1 MTSSRRQLAAPPRS
15 AAADAKPSP
24 TSNAIMRNKMAF
36 FSTVTQPVR
45 IDAMAFFGLSP
56 QPLSLGV
63 AVEGAGGARGRWPEG
78 GGGRPVS
85 LAVGGGRTG
94 DVLTARTP
102 TRQQPTA
109 VSVSTDDEDS
119 TAEEEEQEERS
130 EDERMEEGE
139 REDAAAKRKHLLNH
153 VDLVQLASSGGGG
166 AAESWESAGESTG
179 DDRWGT
185 PLRDAEATREREEEE
200 ETVPG
205 QLAAE
210 KDARVEEVRSREE
223 VRSGEEAG
231 CREPP
236 AVYDPVGPL
245 GVDVVDGSRRGDA
258 PRPPDDDGPRTEP
271 EPDATPSAG
280 SDSESPMELSNAGAE
295 RLAAGEEEETLS
307 DSQLSEGEVVIAPC
321 VSPVSE
327 EEEVEREEMTSLDS
341 EDVIAPYVSPVGTCE
356 VERRE
361 EMTSPD
367 SEDVIAPYVSPVGE
381 EEERREEVTSPDSEV
396 VVIAPYVSPVG
407 TCEEEERREE
417 MTSPDSEDVIAPYV
431 SHVSARDE
439 ERREE
444 MTSPDNEVRSPDVT
458 EFVDARMETEDEP
471 VDDAAMTE
479 AERSSP
485 SVVCEE
491 DGDRSEETAEDVA
504 DVKVAGDEASVA
516 ADSRDDEFTSD
527 LSALVAD
534 VTASEVDLGQ
544 LAADNERYLPADD
557 SVIQWPRDED
567 ETADPSAE
575 GAVDEAEDSAGGRQE
590 SPPGL
595 SPTEVSPTGPC
606 PPGLSPTEVSPT
618 GVSPPGLSSQEE
630 LAESPA
636 EAPSADESGIF
647 TDGVDLSESVDLTQL
662 ASDNVGFLSAD
673 DSVFIERVGET
684 DVDRTEDAAKI
695 GAEDRVEEKDR
706 TPEERRRKS
715 LLDFVKEISDGRRE
729 DEGTRDARRRNSL
742 VDFVEEISDC
752 RRDEV
757 GRESAEG
764 DSTGTDGQPEDEGET
779 RTGLLPCVDVSDSVT
794 AEGSPERDEDP
805 HQMSM
810 SAVADVDVSGTDG
823 SLSELVE
830 ENAGFLSVDDSLLLS
845 ADDDVLTARVDAAV
859 KLVEEAEAVEK
870 SLGVDGVARAMVTG
884 TLSPAGSGEEMVT
897 ETVSGEETRAASLS
911 QAGSREEMVTET
923 VSGEETRVASLGQA
937 GSREEMVTET
947 VSGEETRVASL
958 RQAGSR
964 EEMVTET
971 VSAEE
976 TRAASLCQAG
986 SREEMVTETVSGEET
1001 RAASL
1006 SPAGSR
1012 EEMVTETV
1020 SGEETRAASLSPAGS
1035 MEEMVRETVTREET
1049 VAASLSQA
1057 GSREEM
1063 VTETVSGEETRV
1075 ASLSQAGSREEMV
1088 TETVSGEETVAAS
1101 LSQAGSRE
1109 EMVTETVSGE
1119 ETRAASLS
1127 QPGIMEEM
1135 VTDTVAASL
1144 SSAGRKEK
1152 MVTKTGVASLC
1163 PAGDRDEGMH
1173 KKRMSREL
1181 EVDAIRRIDDM
1192 LTNLSSSYEERATS
1206 PEDDDEEEDA
1216 VAVALSLDS
1225 IDFSLS
1231 VSEKFVNTTDRGRR
1245 LKRTPVAGPGPNA
1258 SADVRSPEAEV
1269 CESPTRAAAPAPA
1282 AVESS
1287 LTCEAVA
1294 RLSAEA
1300 SLAAGLADVS
1310 PIQRPSAGD
1319 SSAGDSFYTPRSSES
1334 PAGSAALRERPGA
1347 RLLSLS
1353 SASSEPRLSQADAQA
1368 HQDRAS
1374 PQVDTCSAP
1383 SPLSSPSRSI
1393 VDAKRRFFYDTS
1405 QALRIDHSSVLADM
1419 PRRTPPPP
1427 GLGPAAARSSTPKM
1441 GVAATVAARETAMEI
1456 AAAAAAADSDVF
1468 YTPATSRKPRPTSA
1482 AERTGYE
1489 DVKQR
1494 LLTSPADASGS
1505 VDATA
1510 PVVSF
1515 ADASGGVRRASSL
1528 KDLPTMAAAAAAAA
1542 PAVPAGKNKKRRPL
1556 SAKVTPARKADSR
1569 ADAGR
1574 KGGGKKGKAKE
1585 ETENGG
1591 KKRRSLLSLLMP
1603 SRSVD
1608 KKEKSRDAAKSG
1620 QRPART
1626 ASEDA
1631 AVNGET
1637 GPKTTAKDVKG
1648 SGVAAAS
1655 AQEGRSLYEQMS
1667 PMREKLERE
1676 QRKQEE
1682 RKERMK
1688 TVAPRPPKA
1697 PHTAL
1702 LAPKATSKSAD
1713 TRQQCTSL
1721 H

>member
-1 MTSSRRQLAAPPRS
+1 MTSSRRQLAAPAR
-15 AAADAKPSP
+15 AADAKPSP

-119 TAEEEEQEERS
+119 TEEEREEEEERS
-130 EDERMEEGE
+130 EDEERMEEGE
-139 REDAAAKRKHLLNH
+139 MEDAAARRKHLLNH
-153 VDLVQLASSGGGG
+153 VDLVQLASSGSGG
-166 AAESWESAGESTG
+166 AAESWENAGESIG

-185 PLRDAEATREREEEE
+185 PLRDAEPTRKREEEE

-223 VRSGEEAG
+223 VRSGEKAG

-258 PRPPDDDGPRTEP
+258 PRPPDDDGPQTEP
-271 EPDATPSAG
+271 EPRPERDATPSAG
-280 SDSESPMELSNAGAE
+280 SDSESPMELSNTGIE

-341 EDVIAPYVSPVGTCE
+341 EDIVIAPYVSPVGACE
-356 VERRE
+356 EEERRE
-361 EMTSPD
+361 EVTSPD

-381 EEERREEVTSPDSEV
+381 EEERREEMTSLDSEV
-396 VVIAPYVSPVG
+396 LVIAPYVSPVSA
-407 TCEEEERREE
+407 CEEEERREE
-417 MTSPDSEDVIAPYV
+417 MTSL
-431 SHVSARDE
+431 
-439 ERREE
+439 
-444 MTSPDNEVRSPDVT
+444 DNEVRSPDVT
-458 EFVDARMETEDEP
+458 EFLDARMETEDEP

-485 SVVCEE
+485 SIVCEE
-491 DGDRSEETAEDVA
+491 DGDRSEVTAEDVA

-557 SVIQWPRDED
+557 SVIQSPLDED
-567 ETADPSAE
+567 ESADISAG
-575 GAVDEAEDSAGGRQE
+575 GAVDEAEDLAGGRQE
-590 SPPGL
+590 SPLGL
-595 SPTEVSPTGPC
+595 SPPGVSPTGPC
-606 PPGLSPTEVSPT
+606 RPGLSPTEVSPT
-618 GVSPPGLSSQEE
+618 GVSPPGLSAQEE

-684 DVDRTEDAAKI
+684 DVDRTEDAVKI

-757 GRESAEG
+757 RRESAEE

-794 AEGSPERDEDP
+794 AEGSPVRDEDP

-845 ADDDVLTARVDAAV
+845 ADDDVQTARVDAAV

-884 TLSPAGSGEEMVT
+884 TLSPAGSREEMVT
-897 ETVSGEETRAASLS
+897 ETVSAEETRAASLC

-947 VSGEETRVASL
+947 VSGEETR
-958 RQAGSR
+958 
-964 EEMVTET
+964 
-971 VSAEE
+971 
-976 TRAASLCQAG
+976 
-986 SREEMVTETVSGEET
+986 
-1001 RAASL
+1001 AASL
-1006 SPAGSR
+1006 SPAGSN

-1269 CESPTRAAAPAPA
+1269 CESPTRAVAPAPA

-1310 PIQRPSAGD
+1310 PIQRPSGGD

-1456 AAAAAAADSDVF
+1456 AAAAAAAADSDVF

-1494 LLTSPADASGS
+1494 LLTSPVDASGS

-1528 KDLPTMAAAAAAAA
+1528 KDLPTTAAAAA

-1556 SAKVTPARKADSR
+1556 SAKVTPARKADSRADSR

-1637 GPKTTAKDVKG
+1637 GPKTTAKDTKG
-1648 SGVAAAS
+1648 SGVAAAV
-1655 AQEGRSLYEQMS
+1655 QEGRSLYEQMS

-1713 TRQQCTSL
+1713 TRQ
-1721 H
+1721 